1 MEPKVILSGFA
12 DEGPPSKQAEAQ
24 LAMCRALGLRYY
36 SPRFVDCG
44 SGVKNLM
51 LLDDAELAYLKG
63 LQDEYEMQVSSIG
76 SPIGKVKLLDVD
88 DGTHNRWVPFEEYLA
103 KDVAHAIEVAQVL
116 GAKLIRGF
124 SFYPPKQDDPWQHV
138 ERTAGYLRAIAEA
151 CAKAGLIFG
160 LEVEANL
167 VGRNGELEMAL
178 YEAVNHDWL
187 QLIFDGANICCQGY
201 GTEAVVKQYEAMR
214 AGIGWMHVKD
224 YRRQDDE
231 GIKDYVD
238 EEMMLRFVPC
248 DRGSSGYAYILADF
262 KQRLPELIAAQQ
274 QRGIPGVFLD
284 LEPHLKGGG
293 QFGGF
298 SGPDGFGVALR
309 ALCRVLDAV
318 GIKYDLTVYDELKKA
333 GA

>member
-1 MEPKVILSGFA
+1 MDPKVILTGFA

-51 LLDDAELAYLKG
+51 LLTDAELATLRA
-63 LQDEYEMQVSSIG
+63 LQDSYEMQVSSIG

-88 DGTHNRWVPFEEYLA
+88 DGTHNRYVPFETYLET
-103 KDVAHAIEVAQVL
+103 DVAHMIKVAGVL
-116 GAKLIRGF
+116 GAKLVRGF
-124 SFYPPKQDDPWQHV
+124 SFYPPKTADPWQHV
-138 ERTAGYLRAIAEA
+138 ELAAQYLRAIAERCDA
-151 CAKAGLIFG
+151 AGLIFG

-178 YEAVNHDWL
+178 CQAVDHPAL
-187 QLIFDGANICCQGY
+187 MLIFDGANIACQGY
-201 GTEAVVKQYEAMR
+201 ATEAVYAQYEAMR
-214 AGIGWMHVKD
+214 EGIGWMHVKD
-224 YRRQDDE
+224 YQRRDDE
-231 GIKDYVD
+231 GFKDYVD

-248 DRGSSGYAYILADF
+248 DRGSSGYYGVFTDF
-262 KQRLPELIAAQQ
+262 KQRLPELIARHQA
-274 QRGIPGVFLD
+274 RGIPGVFLD

-293 QFGGF
+293 QFGGY

-318 GIKYDLTVYDELKKA
+318 GIGYDLTVYDQLKK
-333 GA
+333 GS